1 MPKIVAQIPDD
12 IYRDIDEEIK
22 LGVFSDASEAVVSAL
37 KKAYARKS
45 RSCLRWLMKKEG
57 LTEASMLKEPE
68 KMRRWDIGSS
78 SIRTFCF
85 PGSFSKETSPGL
97 SSLPS

>member
-12 IYRDIDEEIK
+12 IYRNIDEEVK

-45 RSCLRWLMKKEG
+45 RSFLRWLMKKEEVE
-57 LTEASMLKEPE
+57 EADLLKELA
-68 KMRRWDIGSS
+68 KMR
-78 SIRTFCF
+78 
-85 PGSFSKETSPGL
+85 K
-97 SSLPS
+97 